1 MEAVFAVCAEIVKVD
16 VLEATVPKELV
27 LEVTLTVNE
36 LVLEVMMLEELA
48 PLLE

>member
-1 MEAVFAVCAEIVKVD
+1 LEAIFAVCAEIVKVD
-16 VLEATVPKELV
+16 VLEAMVPE
-27 LEVTLTVNE
+27 E